1 MVFWCE
7 WNRSVRKLERICK
20 YLMAQRVFV
29 KVSEYIYLY
38 NKSVCECVNL

>member
-7 WNRSVRKLERICK
+7 RNRSVRKLERICK